1 MPGSDPSMRYCAY
14 LLRCWTEHS
23 GHAEHLIVWRFSVE
37 DPHTGERQG
46 FATFEQLL
54 AFLRQGMDGA
64 PYVNANRPDH
74 AGVLG
79 CEKR

>member
-1 MPGSDPSMRYCAY
+1 MHGSDPSMRYCAY

-23 GHAEHLIVWRFSVE
+23 GQADHHVVWRFSIE

-54 AFLRQGMDGA
+54 VFLRQEMDGA
-64 PYVNANRPDH
+64 PPAMVHGTDH
-74 AGVLG
+74 MSVP
-79 CEKR
+79 E